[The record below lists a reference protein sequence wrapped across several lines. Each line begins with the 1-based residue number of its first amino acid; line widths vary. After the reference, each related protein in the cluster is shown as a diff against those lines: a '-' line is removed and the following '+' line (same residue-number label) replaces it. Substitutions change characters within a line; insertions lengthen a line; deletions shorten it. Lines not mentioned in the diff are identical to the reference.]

1 MLLHYATQRH
11 SIEHRA
17 RQETP
22 RQERQVLRASEP
34 KNKNSNKTRKKYLI
48 SKHEWDHT
56 GGNQIFNF
64 FNYYCV
70 SKIVMVSGT
79 TSENFRS
86 LR

>member
-22 RQERQVLRASEP
+22 RPEHRLLRASER

-48 SKHEWDHT
+48 SKHEGDHT
-56 GGNQIFNF
+56 GVN
-64 FNYYCV
+64 
-70 SKIVMVSGT
+70 
-79 TSENFRS
+79 
-86 LR
+86 